1 VIWATWIRYGVDQVI
16 IKLRATGLGSTLY
29 SLPKKLQEVIER
41 AWKPP
46 IDSLYDASVSKYTKN

>member
-1 VIWATWIRYGVDQVI
+1 MDKVGQVII
-16 IKLRATGLGSTLY
+16 IKLRVTGLGSSLY

-46 IDSLYDASVSKYTKN
+46 IDSLYDAFVLKYTNN